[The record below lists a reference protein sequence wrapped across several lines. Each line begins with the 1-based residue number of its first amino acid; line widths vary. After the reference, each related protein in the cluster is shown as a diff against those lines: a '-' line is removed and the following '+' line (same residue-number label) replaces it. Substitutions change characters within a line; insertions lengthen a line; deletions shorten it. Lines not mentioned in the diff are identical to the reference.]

1 MRWAWCSSS
10 SRCRWFRRQ
19 SSVTTV
25 DRFPWQRTSRVPMW
39 HLWRRCREPTG
50 TSTSSWT
57 KPGVLPRRWRWRA
70 PRMQRVTRSWSDAW
84 PGPRSPWH
92 RAWWS
97 RNARRSST
105 STGRCCTLAT
115 VPPALNTATVSCRSR
130 PGSCGVEHPMT
141 ASRAAGWGMG
151 ALPRIVRGEGS
162 YVYDADGRRYLD
174 GSGGPAAFSI
184 GHGNREV
191 NAAIAAQLDQV
202 ACGYRYLFTS
212 EPLEELTQLLLRLY
226 ADELGHIVYSGSGSE
241 AVESAMKVALQYW
254 DARGLP
260 AKKRFIARERSY
272 HGNTLGALSVS
283 GFLERRRPFE
293 GSLLDVSFVSAAN
306 AYRPLRG
313 IAGSALVAALAEELD
328 ERIRA
333 LGPDRV
339 AAFIF
344 EPVVGAAG
352 GAVPAPDGY
361 ARAIR
366 ALCDR
371 HQVLVIADEVMCGAG
386 RCGTWRALEHD
397 RVVPDIL
404 AIGKGLAG
412 GYIPLAAKIVRR
424 TVAETIIAAQGTIL
438 TGHTYSGHTAACAA
452 GLAVQR
458 IIERESLISRV
469 RVRGETLRRDVRGRG
484 YLIGI
489 ELVEDRATK
498 EPFPAERALSQTI
511 GRRAF
516 EEGLICYPCAG
527 NVGGVRGVTIIVAP
541 PYNASEAEL
550 AELIEKLAG
559 ALERT
564 LTST

>member
-1 MRWAWCSSS
+1 
-10 SRCRWFRRQ
+10 
-19 SSVTTV
+19 
-25 DRFPWQRTSRVPMW
+25 
-39 HLWRRCREPTG
+39 
-50 TSTSSWT
+50 
-57 KPGVLPRRWRWRA
+57 
-70 PRMQRVTRSWSDAW
+70 
-84 PGPRSPWH
+84 
-92 RAWWS
+92 
-97 RNARRSST
+97 
-105 STGRCCTLAT
+105 
-115 VPPALNTATVSCRSR
+115 
-130 PGSCGVEHPMT
+130 MT

-151 ALPRIVRGEGS
+151 VLPPIVRGEGS
-162 YVYDADGRRYLD
+162 NLYAADGRLYLD
-174 GSGGPAAFSI
+174 GAAGPPAFSI
-184 GHGNREV
+184 GHGTREV
-191 NAAIAAQLDQV
+191 NGAIARQLEQV

-212 EPLEELTQLLLRLY
+212 EPLEQLSRLLLARCG
-226 ADELGHIVYSGSGSE
+226 AEFKHIVYSGSGSE
-241 AVESAMKVALQYW
+241 AVESALKVALQYW

-293 GSLLDVSFVSAAN
+293 GSLLEVSFVSAAN

-366 ALCDR
+366 AVCDR

-412 GYIPLAAKIVRR
+412 GYIPLAATIVRR
-424 TVAETIIAAQGTIL
+424 TVAETIVAAQGTIL

-452 GLAVQR
+452 GAAAQPR
-458 IIERESLISRV
+458 TD
-469 RVRGETLRRDVRGRG
+469 RG
-484 YLIGI
+484 
-489 ELVEDRATK
+489 A
-498 EPFPAERALSQTI
+498 P
-511 GRRAF
+511 
-516 EEGLICYPCAG
+516 
-527 NVGGVRGVTIIVAP
+527 GGPG
-541 PYNASEAEL
+541 
-550 AELIEKLAG
+550 K
-559 ALERT
+559 
-564 LTST
+564 